1 MDFNGK
7 VAAIAYGCA
16 LITLVILDVAWLRV
30 VMGPLYQAE
39 LGEMIRAQPSL
50 PPTAVFY
57 LLYVVGIVVFA
68 IMPGVESTS
77 LLRAGLLGGFLG
89 LLAYGAS
96 DLTNL
101 ATLKQWPLNLAVLN
115 IAWGTFVTAV
125 AAVSGTAA
133 VITLSRQTLVLR

>member
-1 MDFNGK
+1 MDFTGK
-7 VAAIAYGCA
+7 AAVMAYGCA
-16 LITLVILDVAWLRV
+16 AITLMILDVVWLNA

-39 LGEMIRAQPSL
+39 LGEMIRAQPSFS
-50 PPTAVFY
+50 PSAVFY
-57 LLYVVGIVVFA
+57 LLYGVGIVVFA
-68 IMPGVESTS
+68 IMPAADSTS

-89 LLAYGAS
+89 LLAYGTS

-125 AAVSGTAA
+125 AAVSGTVAA
-133 VITLSRQTLVLR
+133 MAMGRQTLVLR